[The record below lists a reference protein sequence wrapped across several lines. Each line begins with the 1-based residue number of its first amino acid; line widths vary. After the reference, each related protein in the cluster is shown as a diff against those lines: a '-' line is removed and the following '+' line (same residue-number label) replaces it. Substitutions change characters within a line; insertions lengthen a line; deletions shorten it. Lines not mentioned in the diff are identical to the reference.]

1 MDHRFQVNL
10 RGVIELLSHHLY
22 STPGVFVRE
31 LLQNATDAIRARQH
45 LEPGHPGTVRV
56 ELIEKQDGGLPTLLF
71 SDDGVGLTEQ
81 ELHRFLATI
90 GESSKRETLEARRN
104 DFIGQFGIGLLS
116 CFMVCDELLVV
127 TRSAKGDGSTLE
139 WRGRH
144 DGTYAV
150 RASEHPLERPGTQVF
165 LIARPDAAE
174 YFTAERVRQLTSH
187 YGGLLPF
194 PILLTADGGTETL
207 NPAPPPWRR
216 EYASV
221 AERRK
226 ALLAYGREV
235 FNTEFVDCIPL
246 RAEAGQVE
254 GVAFVLPFSP
264 HFNAR
269 QKHRVYLKDMLL
281 SESAENLLPEW
292 AFFVK
297 CVVNAQGLR
306 PTASRESFY
315 EDSTLARA
323 RESLGQVLRQY
334 LVDLAHGEPRTLQ
347 RLIALHGL
355 SVKALALD
363 DDDFFRLVIHWLPFE
378 TTLGMMTL
386 GHYRQTYPTVRYVTT
401 LDSFRQVAR
410 VAAAQGL
417 CIINGAY
424 THDTALLEK
433 LPRVLPDSQLELF
446 SAAQLPQRF
455 DELTPEEHQQVA
467 RLRQVALEALEP
479 FRCQVT
485 LKKFLPVEVPTL
497 YGDVDDGAFRRD
509 VERAQEESDELYASV
524 LEGALA
530 ESPEEE
536 QKPQLCFNLLN
547 PVVRRLAR
555 VRDVAQLKLSVEMLY
570 VQALLL
576 GHRPLNAREMA
587 LLNRGLL
594 GLIAARLD
602 EDEGTGGVH

>member
-10 RGVIELLSHHLY
+10 RGVIDLLSHHLY

-31 LLQNATDAIRARQH
+31 LLQNATDAIRARRH
-45 LEPGHPGTVRV
+45 LEPGHRGSARV
-56 ELIEKQDGGLPTLLF
+56 ELIEKQDGGPPTLLF
-71 SDDGVGLTEQ
+71 SDDGVGLTEE

-90 GESSKRETLEARRN
+90 GESSKREALEARRD

-127 TRSAKGDGSTLE
+127 TRSVKGDGTTLE

-150 RASEHPLERPGTQVF
+150 RPSEHPLEHPGTQVF
-165 LIARPDAAE
+165 LLARSDAAE
-174 YFTAERVRQLTSH
+174 YFTAERVRQLAVH

-194 PILLTADGGTETL
+194 PIHLTADGPPEHL

-216 EYASV
+216 EYAS
-221 AERRK
+221 ASERRA
-226 ALLAYGREV
+226 ALLAHGREV
-235 FNTEFVDCIPL
+235 FDTGFVDCIPL

-306 PTASRESFY
+306 PTASREAFY
-315 EDSTLARA
+315 EDATLARA
-323 RESLGQVLRQY
+323 RESLGQSLRQY
-334 LVDLAHGEPRTLQ
+334 LVDLATNDPRTLQ

-378 TTLGMMTL
+378 TTLGVMTL

-417 CIINGAY
+417 CILNGAY

-433 LPRVLPDSQLELF
+433 LGRVLPDTPVELF
-446 SAAQLPQRF
+446 SASQLPQGF
-455 DELTPEEHQQVA
+455 EELTAEEREAVA
-467 RLRQVALEALEP
+467 RLRRVAEEALEP
-479 FRCQVT
+479 FHCEVSI
-485 LKKFLPVEVPTL
+485 KKFRPPEVPTL
-497 YGDVDDGAFRRD
+497 YGDVDDGAFQRD
-509 VERAQEESDELYASV
+509 VERAREESDALYASV
-524 LEGALA
+524 LEGVLA
-530 ESPEEE
+530 ESHEEE
-536 QKPQLCFNLLN
+536 RPQLCFNLLN
-547 PVVRRLAR
+547 PVVRRLGR
-555 VRDVAQLKLSVEMLY
+555 VRDMARLRLSVEMLY

-576 GHRPLNAREMA
+576 GHRPLTAREMA
-587 LLNRGLL
+587 LLNQGLL

>member
-1 MDHRFQVNL
+1 
-10 RGVIELLSHHLY
+10 
-22 STPGVFVRE
+22 VFVRE

-71 SDDGVGLTEQ
+71 SDDGVGLTEE

-127 TRSAKGDGSTLE
+127 TRSAKGDGRTME

-150 RASEHPLERPGTQVF
+150 RPSEHPLAHPGTQVF
-165 LIARPDAAE
+165 LVARPDAAE
-174 YFTAERVRQLTSH
+174 YFTAERVRQLAVH

-194 PILLTADGGTETL
+194 PLHLTVEGRAEHL

-216 EYASV
+216 EYESAG
-221 AERRK
+221 ERRT

-235 FNTEFVDCIPL
+235 FGQDFVDCIPL

-269 QKHRVYLKDMLL
+269 QKHRVYLQDMLL

-306 PTASRESFY
+306 PTASREAFY
-315 EDSTLARA
+315 EDATLARA
-323 RESLGQVLRQY
+323 RDSLGQCLRQY
-334 LVDLAHGEPRTLQ
+334 LVDLAHGDPRTLH

-363 DDDFFRLVIHWLPFE
+363 DDDFYRLVIHWLPFE

-386 GHYRQTYPTVRYVTT
+386 GHYRQSSPTVRYVNT
-401 LDSFRQVAR
+401 LDAFRQVAR

-417 CIINGAY
+417 CILNGAY

-433 LPRVLPDSQLELF
+433 LPRVMPDAQVELF
-446 SAAQLPQRF
+446 SAAQLPQGF
-455 DELTPEEHQQVA
+455 EELTAEERETVA
-467 RLRQVALEALEP
+467 RLRQVATEALAP
-479 FRCQVT
+479 FRCEVSI
-485 LKKFLPVEVPTL
+485 KKFLPPEVPTL

-509 VERAQEESDELYASV
+509 VERAREETDELYASV

-530 ESPEEE
+530 GSREEAL
-536 QKPQLCFNLLN
+536 PQLCFNLRN

-555 VRDVAQLKLSVEMLY
+555 VRNTAQLELSVEMLY

-602 EDEGTGGVH
+602 DDEGTGGMH